1 MPWQFEIIKKFG
13 NQSLVS
19 FDGTFGT
26 NQNKVC
32 FLLLLNEM

>member
-19 FDGTFGT
+19 FYATFGT